1 MSSGTTLGGGAGDDS
16 VVVTGVCTLRGGVT
30 YGGSALLKISV
41 IFWSAT
47 VCLSTSVVSGLVG
60 VMLRRAWVMSAAAC
74 VAESL
79 EDSLEN
85 VSVAR
90 KKSMVSEIIS
100 FAVLG
105 M

>member
-1 MSSGTTLGGGAGDDS
+1 MSSGITLVFEAGAAS
-16 VVVTGVCTLRGGVT
+16 VVVSRVCTLRGGVT

-79 EDSLEN
+79 EDSLGK
-85 VSVAR
+85 VSVAGG
-90 KKSMVSEIIS
+90 KSMVSDIL
-100 FAVLG
+100 FLAVLG